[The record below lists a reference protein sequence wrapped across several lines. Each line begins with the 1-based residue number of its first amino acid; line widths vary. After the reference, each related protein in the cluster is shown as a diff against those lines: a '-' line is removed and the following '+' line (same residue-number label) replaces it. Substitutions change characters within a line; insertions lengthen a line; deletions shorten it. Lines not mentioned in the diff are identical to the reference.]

1 MKRSFNLLLLP
12 FIVLLVS
19 CVHQF
24 PEEDFSRIPFSLNLH
39 FDTDMP
45 IYTEII
51 HTKSVQEM
59 ADVRQMHDVRYV
71 VNAYKV
77 GSTREISRV
86 PNESFVFTK
95 PYIGNLDNTVE
106 INLPEGEY
114 EFKIWADYVD
124 TGSQD
129 DKYYDTSDFSEIILS
144 DRNNHPGSN
153 DYREAFR
160 GYANGT
166 ILNPER
172 YPSSVHDKIDHE
184 AEVTM
189 QRPMGKFIFISTD
202 VDAFLT
208 KVMKAMLEQTKGDNA
223 TIDITTKAGR
233 DQLLQSIEFHKYKV
247 RFRYNIFMPCSFNIF
262 TDKPADSWTG
272 RSFYSD
278 MELISE
284 TEIAMGFDY
293 AFVNGSTTTLSISLE
308 VYNEENEQ
316 ISSTNPINVPIV
328 RNKLTVVKGEFL
340 TTKATGGVAINP
352 GWDGDDYNIEIY

>member
-12 FIVLLVS
+12 FMVLLVS

-77 GSTREISRV
+77 GSTRDISRV

-129 DKYYDTSDFSEIILS
+129 DKYYDTSDFSE
-144 DRNNHPGSN
+144 RCF
-153 DYREAFR
+153 Y
-160 GYANGT
+160 
-166 ILNPER
+166 
-172 YPSSVHDKIDHE
+172 
-184 AEVTM
+184 
-189 QRPMGKFIFISTD
+189 
-202 VDAFLT
+202 
-208 KVMKAMLEQTKGDNA
+208 
-223 TIDITTKAGR
+223 
-233 DQLLQSIEFHKYKV
+233 QLLFSPV
-247 RFRYNIFMPCSFNIF
+247 CWFMTLQTALF
-262 TDKPADSWTG
+262 ALTG
-272 RSFYSD
+272 
-278 MELISE
+278 
-284 TEIAMGFDY
+284 TC
-293 AFVNGSTTTLSISLE
+293 TLVLA
-308 VYNEENEQ
+308 
-316 ISSTNPINVPIV
+316 
-328 RNKLTVVKGEFL
+328 LG
-340 TTKATGGVAINP
+340 
-352 GWDGDDYNIEIY
+352 